1 MPHNVLNVSLSSYFQ
16 QKAFTDILKSRR
28 VIMQTQQ
35 SETWPQRRWKCWE
48 SYTLILQ
55 VQKRKLQ
62 VGMGFESGKY
72 QCWGLNLDVPDPQ
85 AKSPSAR
92 HLRSSSIMALAY
104 QLLPDKADPPGG
116 DPRPTPAASA
126 LRMRGP
132 TPGSLLTAG
141 PSPPFPPIRC
151 SLAYSPPVN

>member
-1 MPHNVLNVSLSSYFQ
+1 
-16 QKAFTDILKSRR
+16 
-28 VIMQTQQ
+28 MQTQQ
-35 SETWPQRRWKCWE
+35 SETWPQRTWKCRGT
-48 SYTLILQ
+48 YTLILQ

-85 AKSPSAR
+85 AKSPLAR
-92 HLRSSSIMALAY
+92 HLRSSSIMALAH
-104 QLLPDKADPPGG
+104 QLLPDKADPPGS
-116 DPRPTPAASA
+116 DPRPTRAASA

-141 PSPPFPPIRC
+141 PSPHRHPLCRC
-151 SLAYSPPVN
+151 GLAHSPPVN